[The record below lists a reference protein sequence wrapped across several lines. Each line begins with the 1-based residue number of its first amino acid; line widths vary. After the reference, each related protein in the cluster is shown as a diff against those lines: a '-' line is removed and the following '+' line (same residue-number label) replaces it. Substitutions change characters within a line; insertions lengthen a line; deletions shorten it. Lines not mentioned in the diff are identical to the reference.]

1 MAVAV
6 DYSFARPSITELK
19 AAGVTVVIR
28 YLTGGGKSIMTTE
41 LASYLAAGISVV
53 VVFEIQAND
62 ALGGH
67 AAGVANAQV
76 ALSALKALG
85 LVGCP
90 VYFAVDS
97 SIMALT
103 ALPYFEGIATVMQ
116 PSQVGVYGEGALCS
130 LLQAEGLACWYWQS
144 SSTSF
149 PGNSTTLAITHIQQ
163 KVGGSP
169 LAGTDLDILCKPDV
183 GQWPRPVP
191 LPPVPPPVPGPIY
204 PEDDMQSFTTTV
216 QIVNGE
222 GWCPIP
228 GGKTAAQVVSVT
240 PVDLDPAVTG
250 HYANTP
256 QFAGVTSDNKLVFGK
271 DGTSGPTGNFGFIVW
286 TV

>member
-1 MAVAV
+1 MTAV
-6 DYSFARPSITELK
+6 DFSFARPSISELK

-28 YLTGGGKSIMTTE
+28 YLTGGGKSIMATE

-76 ALSALKALG
+76 ALAALKPLG
-85 LVGCP
+85 LTGCP

-116 PSQVGVYGEGALCS
+116 PSQVGVYGEGALCT
-130 LLQAEGLACWYWQS
+130 LLQSDGLATWFFQS

-163 KVGGSP
+163 KAGASP
-169 LAGTDLDILCKPDV
+169 VPGTDLDILCKPDV
-183 GQWPRPVP
+183 GQWPRPSSP
-191 LPPVPPPVPGPIY
+191 APTPTEPTEEQTMQAILINGLP
-204 PEDDMQSFTTTV
+204 TV
-216 QIVNGE
+216 YAVA
-222 GWCPIP
+222 P
-228 GGKTAAQVVSVT
+228 GGHLLEWTKKAAGWSVDDLTDEVSKLNPGIPLYLVTA
-240 PVDLDPAVTG
+240 
-250 HYANTP
+250 
-256 QFAGVTSDNKLVFGK
+256 
-271 DGTSGPTGNFGFIVW
+271 
-286 TV
+286 